1 MKLKFSGISK
11 YLPLIVAVAVLWIT
25 ILILFRESITINQEI
40 FTYVLDDPY
49 IHMAMAKNLILH
61 GVWGVDKYGFTS
73 SSSSPLWIIV
83 LSLTYFLFGVNLF
96 IPFILNVI
104 FATIFIFIAY
114 SIFRYYKM
122 QPMYNLIFLLFLIF
136 FTPIP
141 ALAFTGM
148 EHILQIV
155 LIVLF
160 AFIGVKMLCEDKSN
174 NLKYIML
181 PILAALVVAV
191 RYEDLIIVLIITAMF
206 FIKREFWKSLPILGA
221 SMVPVFAYGIYSTM
235 NGWFF
240 LPNSLITKTIFVE
253 AKTQAFSLN
262 GITLLVNN
270 FLNIQNLF
278 IFIPL
283 ILAIGLLIFRFRE
296 KKSLWN
302 APNILLITFIG
313 TATLHMIAARTG
325 WFYRYEAY
333 LIALGILTI
342 AIGINEYLPAVPKW
356 DKKLISKNLTLI
368 LIIFVLFISLAGRG
382 YCSFNEVPKA
392 THNIYDQQ
400 YQMGLFIQKYYKGD
414 AVSLNDVGA
423 VNYATDIKS
432 VDLLG
437 LSGLNVSKEILKEN
451 YTIKDIDNIT
461 RQNHVKVIIVY
472 EDLYK
477 KYLTGGIPSDWI
489 KIGQWK
495 ISNRITCFM
504 DTVSFYAID
513 PEDAENLTKNLKEFS
528 SQLPPDVQ
536 QSGKYMDNS

>member
-1 MKLKFSGISK
+1 MKIKFSSISTH
-11 YLPLIVAVAVLWIT
+11 LPLIAAVAVLWIT
-25 ILILFRESITINQEI
+25 ILILFRESTVLNQGI

-83 LSLTYFLFGVNLF
+83 LSLAYFLFGVNLF

-114 SIFRYYKM
+114 SIFRYYKL
-122 QPMYNLIFLLFLIF
+122 QPVYNLIFLLFLIF

-141 ALAFTGM
+141 ALTFTGM
-148 EHILQIV
+148 EHLLQIV
-155 LIVLF
+155 FIVSF
-160 AFIGVKMLCEDKSN
+160 AFISTHMLFEDKSS
-174 NLKYIML
+174 NLNYITL
-181 PILAALVVAV
+181 LILAALVVAV
-191 RYEDLIIVLIITAMF
+191 RYEDLIMVLIIAAIF
-206 FIKREFWKSLPILGA
+206 FIKREYWKSLSILSA
-221 SMVPVFAYGIYSTM
+221 SMIPIFAYGLYSTL

-253 AKTQAFSLN
+253 AKTQLISLN
-262 GITLLVNN
+262 GIVLLVNN

-283 ILAIGLLIFRFRE
+283 ILAVGLLVFRFRE
-296 KKSLWN
+296 KKILWN
-302 APNILLITFIG
+302 APNILLTLFIG

-342 AIGINEYLPAVPKW
+342 AIGINEYLPSVSKW

-368 LIIFVLFISLAGRG
+368 LIIFVLFVSLAGRG
-382 YCSFNEVPKA
+382 YCSFNEVPTA

-423 VNYATDIKS
+423 VNYVTDIKS

-437 LSGLNVSKEILKEN
+437 LSGLNVSKAILKEN

-472 EDLYK
+472 EDLYR

-489 KIGQWK
+489 KVGQWK
-495 ISNRITCFM
+495 ITNRITCFM

-513 PEDAENLTKNLKEFS
+513 PQDAKNLTKNLKEFS

-536 QSGKYMDNS
+536 QSGNYMNN

>member
-1 MKLKFSGISK
+1 MKLKFSSISTH
-11 YLPLIVAVAVLWIT
+11 LPLIVAVAVLWIA
-25 ILILFRESITINQEI
+25 ILILFRESTAINQGI

-49 IHMAMAKNLILH
+49 IHMTMAKNLILH

-83 LSLTYFLFGVNLF
+83 LSLTYFLFGVNSF

-114 SIFRYYKM
+114 SIFKYYKL
-122 QPMYNLIFLLFLIF
+122 QPAYNLIFLLFLIF

-148 EHILQIV
+148 EHLLQIV
-155 LIVLF
+155 LIVSF
-160 AFIGVKMLCEDKSN
+160 AFIGVQILCENKPSN
-174 NLKYIML
+174 IKHML
-181 PILAALVVAV
+181 LLILAALVVAV
-191 RYEDLIIVLIITAMF
+191 RYEDLIMVLIIAGMF
-206 FIKREFWKSLPILGA
+206 FIKREFWKSLSILSA

-262 GITLLVNN
+262 GIVLLVNN

-283 ILAIGLLIFRFRE
+283 ILAIGLLIFRLRE
-296 KKSLWN
+296 KKYLWN
-302 APNILLITFIG
+302 APNILLTLFIC
-313 TATLHMIAARTG
+313 TTTLHMIAARTG

-342 AIGINEYLPAVPKW
+342 AIGINEYLPSVSKW

-368 LIIFVLFISLAGRG
+368 LIISVLFLSLVGRG
-382 YCSFNEVPKA
+382 YCSFNEIPTA
-392 THNIYDQQ
+392 THNVYDQQ

-432 VDLLG
+432 IDLLG
-437 LSGLNVSKEILKEN
+437 LSGLNVSKAILNEN
-451 YTIKDIDNIT
+451 YTINDIDNIT
-461 RQNHVKVIIVY
+461 HQNHVKVIIVY
-472 EDLYK
+472 EDLYR

-489 KIGQWK
+489 KVGQWK

-513 PEDAENLTKNLKEFS
+513 PQDAENLTKNLKEFS

-536 QSGKYMDNS
+536 QSGNYMNKD

>member
-1 MKLKFSGISK
+1 MKLKFSSISK
-11 YLPLIVAVAVLWIT
+11 YLPFIIAAAVLWIT
-25 ILILFRESITINQEI
+25 ILILFRESITINQGI

-83 LSLTYFLFGVNLF
+83 LSLAYSLFGINVF
-96 IPFILNVI
+96 IPFILNI
-104 FATIFIFIAY
+104 TFATIFIFIAY

-122 QPMYNLIFLLFLIF
+122 QPLYNLIFLLFLIF

-155 LIVLF
+155 LVVLF
-160 AFIGVKMLCEDKSN
+160 AFISAQILYEDKPSTF
-174 NLKYIML
+174 KYYIL
-181 PILAALVVAV
+181 LILASLVVAV
-191 RYEDLIIVLIITAMF
+191 RYEDLIVVLIIAAMF
-206 FIKREFWKSLPILGA
+206 FIKKEYWKSLSILGTG
-221 SMVPVFAYGIYSTM
+221 MIPVFAYGIYSTM

-262 GITLLVNN
+262 GVVLLVNN

-283 ILAIGLLIFRFRE
+283 ILAAGLLIFRFE
-296 KKSLWN
+296 KKVLWN
-302 APNILLITFIG
+302 APNILLTLFIG

-356 DKKLISKNLTLI
+356 DTKLISKNLTLI
-368 LIIFVLFISLAGRG
+368 IIIFVLFVSLVGRG
-382 YCSFNEVPKA
+382 YCSFNEVPTA
-392 THNIYDQQ
+392 THNVYDQQ

-423 VNYATDIKS
+423 VNYVTDIKS

-437 LSGLNVSKEILKEN
+437 LSGLNVSKAILNEN

-461 RQNHVKVIIVY
+461 HQNHVKVIIVY
-472 EDLYK
+472 EDLYR

-489 KIGQWK
+489 KVGQWR
-495 ISNRITCFM
+495 ITNRITCFM

-513 PEDAENLTKNLKEFS
+513 PQDAENLTKNLKEFS

-536 QSGKYMDNS
+536 QSGNYMDKD

>member
-1 MKLKFSGISK
+1 MKLKFSSISK
-11 YLPLIVAVAVLWIT
+11 YLPFIIAVAVLWIT
-25 ILILFRESITINQEI
+25 IFILFRESITINQGI

-83 LSLTYFLFGVNLF
+83 LSLAYFLFGVNLF

-155 LIVLF
+155 FIVSF
-160 AFIGVKMLCEDKSN
+160 AFIGVQMICEDKSN

-181 PILAALVVAV
+181 PILAVMVVAV
-191 RYEDLIIVLIITAMF
+191 RYEDLIIVLIIAAMF
-206 FIKREFWKSLPILGA
+206 FIKREFWKSLSILGA

-262 GITLLVNN
+262 GIVLLVNN

-296 KKSLWN
+296 KKDLWN

-356 DKKLISKNLTLI
+356 DKKLIFKNLTLI
-368 LIIFVLFISLAGRG
+368 IIIFVLFVSLAGRG

-495 ISNRITCFM
+495 ITNRITCFM

-513 PEDAENLTKNLKEFS
+513 PQDAENLTKNLKEFS

>member
-1 MKLKFSGISK
+1 MKLKFSSISK
-11 YLPLIVAVAVLWIT
+11 YLPFIIAAAVLWIT
-25 ILILFRESITINQEI
+25 ILILFRESITINQGI

-83 LSLTYFLFGVNLF
+83 LSLAYSLFGINVF
-96 IPFILNVI
+96 IPFILNI
-104 FATIFIFIAY
+104 TFATIFIFIAY

-122 QPMYNLIFLLFLIF
+122 QPLYNLIFLLFLIF

-155 LIVLF
+155 LVVLF
-160 AFIGVKMLCEDKSN
+160 AFISVQILCEDKPSTF
-174 NLKYIML
+174 KYYIL
-181 PILAALVVAV
+181 LILASLVVAV
-191 RYEDLIIVLIITAMF
+191 RYEDLIVVLIIAAMF
-206 FIKREFWKSLPILGA
+206 FIKKEYWKSLSILGT
-221 SMVPVFAYGIYSTM
+221 SMIPVFAYGIYSTM

-262 GITLLVNN
+262 GIVLLVNN

-283 ILAIGLLIFRFRE
+283 ILAAGLLIFRFE
-296 KKSLWN
+296 KKVLWN
-302 APNILLITFIG
+302 APNILLTLFIG

-356 DKKLISKNLTLI
+356 DTKLISKNLTLI
-368 LIIFVLFISLAGRG
+368 LIIFVLFVSLVGRG
-382 YCSFNEVPKA
+382 YFSFNEVPTA
-392 THNIYDQQ
+392 THNVYDQQ

-423 VNYATDIKS
+423 VNYVTDIKS

-437 LSGLNVSKEILKEN
+437 LSGLNVSKAILNEN

-461 RQNHVKVIIVY
+461 HQNHVKVIIVY
-472 EDLYK
+472 EDLYR

-489 KIGQWK
+489 KVGQWR
-495 ISNRITCFM
+495 ITNRITCFM

-513 PEDAENLTKNLKEFS
+513 PQDAENLTKNLKEFS

-536 QSGKYMDNS
+536 QSGNYMDKD

>member
-1 MKLKFSGISK
+1 MKIKFSSISAH
-11 YLPLIVAVAVLWIT
+11 LPLIAAVAVLWIT
-25 ILILFRESITINQEI
+25 ILILFRESIYLNHGI

-114 SIFRYYKM
+114 SIFRYYKL
-122 QPMYNLIFLLFLIF
+122 QPVYNLIFLLFLIF

-141 ALAFTGM
+141 ALTFTGM
-148 EHILQIV
+148 EHLLQIV
-155 LIVLF
+155 LIVSF
-160 AFIGVKMLCEDKSN
+160 AFISTYMLFESKSS
-174 NLKYIML
+174 NLKYITL
-181 PILAALVVAV
+181 LILAALVVAV
-191 RYEDLIIVLIITAMF
+191 RYEDLIMVLIIAAIF
-206 FIKREFWKSLPILGA
+206 FIKREYWKSLSILGA
-221 SMVPVFAYGIYSTM
+221 SMIPVFTYGLYSTL

-253 AKTQAFSLN
+253 AKTQLISLN
-262 GITLLVNN
+262 GIVLLVNN

-283 ILAIGLLIFRFRE
+283 ILAIGLLVFRFRE
-296 KKSLWN
+296 KKILWN
-302 APNILLITFIG
+302 APNILLTLFIG

-333 LIALGILTI
+333 LIVLGILAI
-342 AIGINEYLPAVPKW
+342 AIGINEYLPSVSKW

-368 LIIFVLFISLAGRG
+368 LIIFVLFVSLAGRG
-382 YCSFNEVPKA
+382 YCSFNEVPTA

-423 VNYATDIKS
+423 VNYVTDIKS

-437 LSGLNVSKEILKEN
+437 LSGLNVSKAILKEN

-472 EDLYK
+472 EDLYR

-489 KIGQWK
+489 KVGQWK
-495 ISNRITCFM
+495 ITNRITCFM

-513 PEDAENLTKNLKEFS
+513 PQDAKNLTKNLKEFS

-536 QSGKYMDNS
+536 QSGNYMNN

>member
-1 MKLKFSGISK
+1 MTFNFSNISK
-11 YLPLIVAVAVLWIT
+11 YLPFIIATAVLWIG
-25 ILILFRESITINQEI
+25 ILILFRESTVINQGI

-73 SSSSPLWIIV
+73 SSSSPLWILV
-83 LSLTYFLFGVNLF
+83 LSSAYFLFGVNTL
-96 IPFILNVI
+96 IPFILNII

-114 SIFRYYKM
+114 SIFKYYKM
-122 QPMYNLIFLLFLIF
+122 QPLYNLIFLLFLVF

-148 EHILQIV
+148 EHLLQIV
-155 LIVLF
+155 LIVSF
-160 AFIGVKMLCEDKSN
+160 AFIGAQILCENRSS

-181 PILAALVVAV
+181 LILAALVVAV
-191 RYEDLIIVLIITAMF
+191 RYEDLIIVLIVAAML
-206 FIKREFWKSLPILGA
+206 FIKREFWKSVLILCA
-221 SMVPVFAYGIYSTM
+221 SMIPVFAYGIYSTM
-235 NGWFF
+235 EGWFF

-253 AKTQAFSLN
+253 AKTQLFSLN
-262 GITLLVNN
+262 GIVLLVNN

-283 ILAIGLLIFRFRE
+283 ILAVGLLIFRFKE
-296 KKSLWN
+296 KKVLWN
-302 APNILLITFIG
+302 APNILLTLFIG
-313 TATLHMIAARTG
+313 TATLHMIMARTG

-342 AIGINEYLPAVPKW
+342 AIGISEYLPAVPKLNR
-356 DKKLISKNLTLI
+356 KFISKNLTVI
-368 LIIFVLFISLAGRG
+368 LIIFVLFVSLAGRG
-382 YCSFNEVPKA
+382 YCSFNEVPTA
-392 THNIYDQQ
+392 THNVYDQQ

-432 VDLLG
+432 IDLLG
-437 LSGLNVSKEILKEN
+437 LSGLNVSKAILKEN

-461 RQNHVKVIIVY
+461 RQNHVKVVIIY

-477 KYLTGGIPSDWI
+477 KYLTGGLPSNWI

-495 ISNRITCFM
+495 IPNRITCFM
-504 DTVSFYAID
+504 DTVSFYVID
-513 PEDAENLTKNLKEFS
+513 PKEEENLTENLKKFS

-536 QSGKYMDNS
+536 QSGKYIDN

>member
-1 MKLKFSGISK
+1 MKLKFSSISK
-11 YLPLIVAVAVLWIT
+11 YLPFIIAVAVLWIT
-25 ILILFRESITINQEI
+25 ILILFRESITINQGI

-83 LSLTYFLFGVNLF
+83 LSLAYSLFGINVF
-96 IPFILNVI
+96 IPFILNI
-104 FATIFIFIAY
+104 TFATIFIFTAY

-155 LIVLF
+155 LVVLF
-160 AFIGVKMLCEDKSN
+160 AFISAQVLCEDKSSTF
-174 NLKYIML
+174 KYYTL
-181 PILAALVVAV
+181 LILASMVVAV
-191 RYEDLIIVLIITAMF
+191 RYEDLIVVLIIAAMF
-206 FIKREFWKSLPILGA
+206 FIKKEYWKSLSILGTG
-221 SMVPVFAYGIYSTM
+221 MIPVFAYGIYSTL

-262 GITLLVNN
+262 GIVLLVNN

-283 ILAIGLLIFRFRE
+283 ILAAGLLIFRFE
-296 KKSLWN
+296 KKILWN
-302 APNILLITFIG
+302 APNILLTIFIG

-368 LIIFVLFISLAGRG
+368 LIIFVLFISLVGRG
-382 YCSFNEVPKA
+382 YCSFNEVPTA
-392 THNIYDQQ
+392 THNVYDQQ

-423 VNYATDIKS
+423 VNYVTDIKS

-437 LSGLNVSKEILKEN
+437 LSGLNVSKSILNEN

-461 RQNHVKVIIVY
+461 HQNHVKVIIVY
-472 EDLYK
+472 EDLYR

-489 KIGQWK
+489 KVGQWK

-513 PEDAENLTKNLKEFS
+513 PQDAENLTKNLKEFS

-536 QSGKYMDNS
+536 QSGNYMDKD

>member
-1 MKLKFSGISK
+1 MKLKFSIISK
-11 YLPLIVAVAVLWIT
+11 YLPIIVAVAVLWIT
-25 ILILFRESITINQEI
+25 ILILFRESITINRGI

-83 LSLTYFLFGVNLF
+83 LSLAYFLFGVNLF
-96 IPFILNVI
+96 IPFILNVM

-155 LIVLF
+155 IIVLF
-160 AFIGVKMLCEDKSN
+160 TFIGVKMLCEDKSN

-191 RYEDLIIVLIITAMF
+191 RYEDLIIVLIIAAMF
-206 FIKREFWKSLPILGA
+206 FIKREFWKSLSILGA

-262 GITLLVNN
+262 GITLLMNN

-296 KKSLWN
+296 KKRLWN
-302 APNILLITFIG
+302 AQNILLITFIG

-368 LIIFVLFISLAGRG
+368 TIIFVLFVSLAGRG

-400 YQMGLFIQKYYKGD
+400 YQMSLFIQKYYKGD

-477 KYLTGGIPSDWI
+477 KYLTGGIPSDWV

-495 ISNRITCFM
+495 INNRITCFM

-513 PEDAENLTKNLKEFS
+513 PQDAENLTKNLKEFS

>member
-1 MKLKFSGISK
+1 MKLKFSIISK
-11 YLPLIVAVAVLWIT
+11 YLPIIVAVAVLWIT
-25 ILILFRESITINQEI
+25 ILILFRESITINRGI

-83 LSLTYFLFGVNLF
+83 LSLAYFLFGVNLF
-96 IPFILNVI
+96 IPFILNVM

-155 LIVLF
+155 IIVLF
-160 AFIGVKMLCEDKSN
+160 TFIGVKMLCEDKSN

-191 RYEDLIIVLIITAMF
+191 RYEDLIIVLIIAAMF
-206 FIKREFWKSLPILGA
+206 FIKREFWKSLSILGA
-221 SMVPVFAYGIYSTM
+221 SIVPVFAYGIYSTM

-262 GITLLVNN
+262 GITLLMNN

-296 KKSLWN
+296 KKRLWN
-302 APNILLITFIG
+302 AQNILLITFIG

-368 LIIFVLFISLAGRG
+368 IIIFVLFVSLAGRG

-400 YQMGLFIQKYYKGD
+400 YQMSLFIQKYYKGD

-477 KYLTGGIPSDWI
+477 KYLTGGIPSDWV

-495 ISNRITCFM
+495 INNRITCFM

-513 PEDAENLTKNLKEFS
+513 PQDAENLTKNLKEFS

>member
-1 MKLKFSGISK
+1 MKIKFSSISTH
-11 YLPLIVAVAVLWIT
+11 LPLIAAVAVLWIT
-25 ILILFRESITINQEI
+25 ILILFRESISLNHGI

-83 LSLTYFLFGVNLF
+83 LSLAYFLFGINLF

-114 SIFRYYKM
+114 SIFRYYKL
-122 QPMYNLIFLLFLIF
+122 QPVYNLIFLLFLIF

-141 ALAFTGM
+141 ALTFTGM
-148 EHILQIV
+148 EHLLQIV
-155 LIVLF
+155 FIVSF
-160 AFIGVKMLCEDKSN
+160 AFISTHMLFEDKSS
-174 NLKYIML
+174 NLNYITL
-181 PILAALVVAV
+181 LILAALVVAV
-191 RYEDLIIVLIITAMF
+191 RYEDLIMVLIIAAIF
-206 FIKREFWKSLPILGA
+206 FIKREYWKSLSILSA
-221 SMVPVFAYGIYSTM
+221 SMIPIFAYGLYSTL

-253 AKTQAFSLN
+253 AKTQLISLN
-262 GITLLVNN
+262 GIVLLVNN

-283 ILAIGLLIFRFRE
+283 ILAVGLLVFRFRE
-296 KKSLWN
+296 KKILWN
-302 APNILLITFIG
+302 APNILLTLFIG

-342 AIGINEYLPAVPKW
+342 AIGINEYLPSVSKW

-368 LIIFVLFISLAGRG
+368 LIIFVLFVSLAGRG
-382 YCSFNEVPKA
+382 YCSFNEVPTA

-423 VNYATDIKS
+423 VNYVTDIKS

-437 LSGLNVSKEILKEN
+437 LSGLNVSKAILKEN

-472 EDLYK
+472 EDLYR

-489 KIGQWK
+489 KVGQWK
-495 ISNRITCFM
+495 ITNRITCFM

-513 PEDAENLTKNLKEFS
+513 PQDAKNLTKNLKEFS

-536 QSGKYMDNS
+536 QSGNYMNN

>member
-1 MKLKFSGISK
+1 MKLKFSSISK
-11 YLPLIVAVAVLWIT
+11 YLPFIIAVTVLWIT
-25 ILILFRESITINQEI
+25 ILILFRESITINQGI

-83 LSLTYFLFGVNLF
+83 LSLAYSLFGINVF
-96 IPFILNVI
+96 IPFILNI
-104 FATIFIFIAY
+104 TFATIFIFIAY

-122 QPMYNLIFLLFLIF
+122 QPLYNLIFLLFLIF

-155 LIVLF
+155 LVVLF
-160 AFIGVKMLCEDKSN
+160 AFISAPILCEDKPN
-174 NLKYIML
+174 TFKYYIL
-181 PILAALVVAV
+181 LILASLVVAV
-191 RYEDLIIVLIITAMF
+191 RYEDLIVVLIIAAIF
-206 FIKREFWKSLPILGA
+206 FIKKEYWKSLSILGTG
-221 SMVPVFAYGIYSTM
+221 MIPVFAYGIYSTM

-262 GITLLVNN
+262 GVVLLVNN

-283 ILAIGLLIFRFRE
+283 ILAAGLLIFRFE
-296 KKSLWN
+296 KKVLWN
-302 APNILLITFIG
+302 APNILLTLFIG

-356 DKKLISKNLTLI
+356 DTKLISKNLTLI
-368 LIIFVLFISLAGRG
+368 IIIFVLFVSLVGRG
-382 YCSFNEVPKA
+382 YCSFNEVPTA
-392 THNIYDQQ
+392 THNVYDQQ

-423 VNYATDIKS
+423 VNYVTDIKS

-437 LSGLNVSKEILKEN
+437 LSGLNVSKAILNEN

-461 RQNHVKVIIVY
+461 HQNHVKVIIVY
-472 EDLYK
+472 EDLYR

-489 KIGQWK
+489 KVGQWR
-495 ISNRITCFM
+495 ITNRITCFM

-513 PEDAENLTKNLKEFS
+513 PQDAENLTKNLKEFS

-536 QSGKYMDNS
+536 QSGNYMDKD

>member
-1 MKLKFSGISK
+1 MKLKFSSISK
-11 YLPLIVAVAVLWIT
+11 YLLFIIAVAVLWIT
-25 ILILFRESITINQEI
+25 ILILFRESITINQGI

-83 LSLTYFLFGVNLF
+83 LSLAYFLFGVNLF
-96 IPFILNVI
+96 IPFILNII

-114 SIFRYYKM
+114 SIFRYYKL
-122 QPMYNLIFLLFLIF
+122 QPAYNLIFLLFLIF

-148 EHILQIV
+148 EHVLQIL
-155 LIVLF
+155 LIVSF
-160 AFIGVKMLCEDKSN
+160 AFIGVQMLCEYKAN

-181 PILAALVVAV
+181 LILAALVVAV
-191 RYEDLIIVLIITAMF
+191 RYEDLIMVLIIAAIF
-206 FIKREFWKSLPILGA
+206 FIKREFWKSLSILGA

-253 AKTQAFSLN
+253 SKTQAFSLN
-262 GITLLVNN
+262 GIFLLVNN

-283 ILAIGLLIFRFRE
+283 ILAVGLLVFRFRE
-296 KKSLWN
+296 KKILWN
-302 APNILLITFIG
+302 SPNILLTLFIG

-342 AIGINEYLPAVPKW
+342 AIGISEYLPAVPKW

-368 LIIFVLFISLAGRG
+368 IIIFVLFVSLAGRG

-423 VNYATDIKS
+423 VNYVTDIKS

-451 YTIKDIDNIT
+451 YTIKNIDNIT

-472 EDLYK
+472 EDLYR

-489 KIGQWK
+489 KVGQWK
-495 ISNRITCFM
+495 ITNRITCFM

-513 PEDAENLTKNLKEFS
+513 PKDAENLTKNLKEFS

-536 QSGKYMDNS
+536 QSGNYMDKD

>member
-1 MKLKFSGISK
+1 MKLKFSIISK
-11 YLPLIVAVAVLWIT
+11 YLPIIVAVAVLWIT
-25 ILILFRESITINQEI
+25 ILILFRESITINRGI

-83 LSLTYFLFGVNLF
+83 LSLAYFLFGVNLF
-96 IPFILNVI
+96 IPFILNVM

-155 LIVLF
+155 IIVLF
-160 AFIGVKMLCEDKSN
+160 TFIGVKMLCEDKSN

-191 RYEDLIIVLIITAMF
+191 RYEDLIIVLIIAAMF
-206 FIKREFWKSLPILGA
+206 FIKREFWKSLSILGA

-262 GITLLVNN
+262 GITLLMNN

-296 KKSLWN
+296 KKRLWN
-302 APNILLITFIG
+302 AQNILLITFIG

-368 LIIFVLFISLAGRG
+368 IIIFVLFVSLAGRG

-400 YQMGLFIQKYYKGD
+400 YQMSLFIQKYYKGD

-477 KYLTGGIPSDWI
+477 KYLTGGIPSDWV

-495 ISNRITCFM
+495 INNRITCFM

-513 PEDAENLTKNLKEFS
+513 PQDAENLTKNLKEFS

>member
-1 MKLKFSGISK
+1 MKLKFSSISK
-11 YLPLIVAVAVLWIT
+11 YLPFIIAVAVLWIT
-25 ILILFRESITINQEI
+25 ILILFRESITINQGI

-83 LSLTYFLFGVNLF
+83 LSLTYSLFGINVF
-96 IPFILNVI
+96 IPFILNI
-104 FATIFIFIAY
+104 TFATIFIFIAY

-148 EHILQIV
+148 EHILQIMLV
-155 LIVLF
+155 VLF
-160 AFIGVKMLCEDKSN
+160 AFISAQVLCEDKSSTF
-174 NLKYIML
+174 KYYIL
-181 PILAALVVAV
+181 LILASLVVAV
-191 RYEDLIIVLIITAMF
+191 RYEDLIVVLIIAAMF
-206 FIKREFWKSLPILGA
+206 FIKKEYWKSLSILGTG
-221 SMVPVFAYGIYSTM
+221 MIPVFAYGIYSTM

-253 AKTQAFSLN
+253 AKTQAFSSN
-262 GITLLVNN
+262 GIVLLVNN

-283 ILAIGLLIFRFRE
+283 ILAAGLLIFRFE
-296 KKSLWN
+296 KKILWN
-302 APNILLITFIG
+302 APNILLTLFIG

-368 LIIFVLFISLAGRG
+368 LIIFVLFISLVGRG
-382 YCSFNEVPKA
+382 YCSFNEVPTA
-392 THNIYDQQ
+392 THNVYDQQ

-423 VNYATDIKS
+423 VNYVTDIKS

-437 LSGLNVSKEILKEN
+437 LSGLNVSKAILNEN

-461 RQNHVKVIIVY
+461 HQNHVKVIIVY
-472 EDLYK
+472 EDLYR

-489 KIGQWK
+489 KVGQWK
-495 ISNRITCFM
+495 ITNRITCFM

-513 PEDAENLTKNLKEFS
+513 PQDAENLNKNLKEFS

-536 QSGKYMDNS
+536 QSGNYMDKD

>member
-1 MKLKFSGISK
+1 MKLKFSSISK
-11 YLPLIVAVAVLWIT
+11 YLPFIIAVAVLWIT
-25 ILILFRESITINQEI
+25 IFILFRESITINQGI

-83 LSLTYFLFGVNLF
+83 LSLAYFLFGVNLF

-155 LIVLF
+155 FIVSF
-160 AFIGVKMLCEDKSN
+160 AFIGVQMICEDKSN

-181 PILAALVVAV
+181 PILAVMVVAV
-191 RYEDLIIVLIITAMF
+191 RYEDLIIVLIIAAMF
-206 FIKREFWKSLPILGA
+206 FIKREFWKSLSILGA

-262 GITLLVNN
+262 GIVLLVNN

-296 KKSLWN
+296 KKDLWN

-368 LIIFVLFISLAGRG
+368 IIIYGV
-382 YCSFNEVPKA
+382 KA
-392 THNIYDQQ
+392 T
-400 YQMGLFIQKYYKGD
+400 
-414 AVSLNDVGA
+414 
-423 VNYATDIKS
+423 
-432 VDLLG
+432 
-437 LSGLNVSKEILKEN
+437 
-451 YTIKDIDNIT
+451 
-461 RQNHVKVIIVY
+461 NHF
-472 EDLYK
+472 
-477 KYLTGGIPSDWI
+477 T
-489 KIGQWK
+489 
-495 ISNRITCFM
+495 
-504 DTVSFYAID
+504 
-513 PEDAENLTKNLKEFS
+513 
-528 SQLPPDVQ
+528 
-536 QSGKYMDNS
+536 